1 MQTSKPITSEEGNKL
16 GLVDAVVL
24 PAKLID
30 VSRQWALDIAA
41 FRKPLLRS
49 LHRTDKLCA
58 LSEARNILKVARQQA
73 MQTAR
78 NLPHHLVCI
87 DVIEEGILH
96 GGHSGVLEVYFF
108 CVHFDMTNLL
118 FLSASLLSNPTFHL
132 LQSG

>member
-16 GLVDAVVL
+16 GLVDAVVP

-41 FRKPLLRS
+41 CRKPLLRS

-58 LSEARNILKVARQQA
+58 LSEALNILKVARQQA
-73 MQTAR
+73 KQTAR

-96 GGHSGVLEVYFF
+96 GGHSGVLEVIF
-108 CVHFDMTNLL
+108 VQFDMTNFR
-118 FLSASLLSNPTFHL
+118 FLSVSLLPVQLSISYSL
-132 LQSG
+132 GKS